1 MPAAAFGLF
10 EVPETNDRYWLNAMN
25 TVRRRNGVDAS
36 VRWKDMTVPQRA
48 TLMVGMQV
56 LLTQYLDYI
65 GDKTDRN
72 SRFIGNDYNA
82 ALRQPSENFGNA
94 LVLLSGDCEDLAL
107 AIIASKCA
115 FEDYETRVPVLQ
127 QMQRMS
133 KQYMAALSLDAVT
146 AGQIRDASQEA
157 PIGAH
162 MNIMYLPTYRVKQAM
177 GVGEGQAHAT
187 LPFRRD
193 ESYAPELPFL
203 VGEGT

>member
-1 MPAAAFGLF
+1 M
-10 EVPETNDRYWLNAMN
+10 PETNDRYWLNAMN